1 VGELG
6 VSVHQVLDNNQKSIH
21 QEVGLHLAKLLN
33 LEELEVYSVV
43 VLEEWEALEQL
54 KTIHTIFQ

>member
-1 VGELG
+1 M
-6 VSVHQVLDNNQKSIH
+6 VHQVLDNNQKSIH

-33 LEELEVYSVV
+33 LVELEVYSVV